1 MYKSEVTPI
10 PQKSRL
16 VNVLEILFLTGLFA
30 RLLVSGKIYYWSNY
44 FFLVWFCL
52 LYLAAL
58 LAKKTYFKLPAML
71 SLGLLLFF
79 GGLIISMPFGL
90 QPLQSAR
97 ELIIFLGYLFIF
109 LSGVEIC
116 NSRSITPVAWALLAA
131 ALVQACFGLSQYLGG
146 LERSALMD
154 ATVAGFEQVSLKRI
168 FGFTF
173 SPDFFACFLSAALVI
188 WTGGFQALAGKNIK
202 SRSTRIITFA
212 FFAVLLF
219 GMIIL
224 SRSMGG
230 FLALLAGIFSLAA
243 MKLGKKYPPRK
254 IAAIFLA
261 VSIFA
266 ALVFSLFVYQRR
278 QYFFSSQNPIVLRL
292 YNFESGLKVFLEK
305 PALGA
310 GVGNFWIA
318 YPKYRPLLGNET
330 RYAHNNFIQ
339 VLAESGPIAEIGMLI
354 LIAYLLLA
362 AKKIADSGDAL
373 LMSVWSGLFVVW
385 SAWLWDFGLYAPELA
400 SVFFVLFAAVVTGVE
415 NAEEKKAP
423 ALTLGLLALLS
434 AVLCFVSLWIFAE
447 QRLVKK
453 VEFEFSYGDP
463 KTAKALAL
471 KAIKMMP
478 IDDYPEIVMA
488 WSLAREKADAASV
501 LSHYRRAIQLNPR
514 FAFWHRELG
523 DYYVHDGELKLAEFE
538 YLNARELYP
547 YSPDLLARLAKVC
560 RLQGNL
566 NQAEQFGMTAL
577 SAAGGHQNA
586 LWEMVWIKLARGG
599 DENRAQ
605 AVKYLKE
612 LEQNYHDPGAR
623 AALNKM
629 GAGGGK

>member
-1 MYKSEVTPI
+1 
-10 PQKSRL
+10 
-16 VNVLEILFLTGLFA
+16 
-30 RLLVSGKIYYWSNY
+30 
-44 FFLVWFCL
+44 
-52 LYLAAL
+52 
-58 LAKKTYFKLPAML
+58 ML
-71 SLGLLLFF
+71 SLGLVLFF

-109 LSGVEIC
+109 LSGLEIY
-116 NSRSITPVAWALLAA
+116 NSRRITPVAWTLLAA
-131 ALVQACFGLSQYLGG
+131 AIAQVCFGLSQYLGG
-146 LERSALMD
+146 LERSALID
-154 ATVAGFEQVSLKRI
+154 ATVSGFEQVSLKRI

-173 SPDFFACFLSAALVI
+173 SPDFFACFLSAVLVI
-188 WTGGFQALAGKNIK
+188 WIGGFQALAGKNIK

-212 FFAVLLF
+212 FFAILLF
-219 GMIIL
+219 SMIIL

-230 FLALLAGIFSLAA
+230 FLALLAGIFLLAA

-254 IAAIFLA
+254 IAIIFPA
-261 VSIFA
+261 VLMVA

-305 PALGA
+305 PALGV
-310 GVGNFWIA
+310 GVGDFWIA

-362 AKKIADSGDAL
+362 AKKIANSGDDL
-373 LMSVWSGLFVVW
+373 LVSVWAGLFVVW
-385 SAWLWDFGLYAPELA
+385 SAWLWDFGLYVPELA
-400 SVFFVLFAAVVTGVE
+400 SVFFVLFAVVVTRVE

-434 AVLCFVSLWIFAE
+434 AALCFVSLWIFTE
-447 QRLVKK
+447 HRLVKNI
-453 VEFEFSYGDP
+453 EIEFSYGDP
-463 KTAKALAL
+463 KIAKALAL

-488 WSLAREKADAASV
+488 WCLAGDKADAASV
-501 LSHYRRAIQLNPR
+501 LPHYRRAIRLNPR

-523 DYYVHDGELKLAEFE
+523 DYYVHAGEFKPAEFE
-538 YLNARELYP
+538 YLKARELYP
-547 YSPDLLARLAKVC
+547 YSPDLLARLAKVY

-566 NQAEQFGMTAL
+566 DQAEQFGKTAL
-577 SAAGGHQNA
+577 SAAGSHRDA
-586 LWEMVWIKLARGG
+586 LWEMTWIKLARGG
-599 DENRAQ
+599 DENRGQ

-612 LEQNYHDPGAR
+612 LEQNYHDPGAS
-623 AALNKM
+623 AALKRI
-629 GAGGGK
+629 GAGSGK